1 MSESSPRVIIAD
13 DAVLIREGIRQLLT
27 AGGCEVVAV
36 VGSVHELDAVLATTD
51 DIDAIV
57 LDIRMPPTHTD
68 EGIRALEALRSSGSR
83 VGILLL
89 SMYASPTLAIRAMSG
104 GPGTGYLIKD
114 RVTDGDTLVAAVRTV
129 MKGGAVVDPEVVAQL
144 VAPAHPNPQLDDL
157 TDREREVLTL
167 MAQGRSN
174 LGIASR
180 MHVSPRT
187 VETHVAHIMTKLGI
201 EPARD
206 EHRRVLTVL
215 RALRSSP

>member
-1 MSESSPRVIIAD
+1 MSETRPRVVITD

-36 VGSVHELDAVLATTD
+36 VGSVAELDAVLATTD
-51 DIDAIV
+51 EVDAIV

-68 EGIRALEALRSSGSR
+68 EGIRALEALRAAGSQ

-129 MKGGAVVDPEVVAQL
+129 MRGGTVVDPEVVAQL
-144 VAPAHPNPQLDDL
+144 VAPARPNPQVDDL
-157 TDREREVLTL
+157 TERERDVLTL
-167 MAQGRSN
+167 MAEGQSN
-174 LGIASR
+174 LGIASKL
-180 MHVSPRT
+180 HVSPRT

-206 EHRRVLTVL
+206 EHRRILTVL
-215 RALRSSP
+215 KALRSAS